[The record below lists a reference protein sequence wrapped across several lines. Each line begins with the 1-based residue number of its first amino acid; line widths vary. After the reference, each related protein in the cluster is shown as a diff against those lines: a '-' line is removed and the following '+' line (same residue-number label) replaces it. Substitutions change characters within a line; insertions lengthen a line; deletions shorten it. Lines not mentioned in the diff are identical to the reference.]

1 MRVTLGAF
9 VLPLLLLGAS
19 SVSGLANAQTIAARP
34 LPAAA
39 WTSSESF
46 SRVSSVREQ
55 RDGQLIVLDEQEI
68 RLLRVDPRSSR
79 VTPLGRSGQ
88 GPGEYLL
95 PITLVALPGDTTMVV
110 DMSGGGRHIL
120 VTPAGVL
127 SGPLRAPRAA
137 ASDVLFHT
145 TQIAADAAGRLY
157 ELVTRVRTVGG
168 ARVPAD

>member
-127 SGPLRAPRAA
+127 SGPLRAPRADPA
-137 ASDVLFHT
+137 PP
-145 TQIAADAAGRLY
+145 ADLQYRQPSGPWQSRLRPG
-157 ELVTRVRTVGG
+157 LQPRRQPG
-168 ARVPAD
+168 AR